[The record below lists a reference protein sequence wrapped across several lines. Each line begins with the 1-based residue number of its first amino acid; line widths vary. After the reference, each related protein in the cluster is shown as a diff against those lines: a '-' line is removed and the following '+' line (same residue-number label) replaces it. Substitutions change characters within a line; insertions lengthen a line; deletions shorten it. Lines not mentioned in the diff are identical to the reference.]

1 MQGKNFHLLDF
12 PISSLFSPLRRFIFS
27 ARISPE
33 DVHKR
38 TKHVLDID
46 IREHNSRLYP
56 YPSLTHVMYFI
67 HLMHHEQPLTLKLSQ
82 EANEILIR
90 THDEYNSMVIGFQG
104 YQDVLCTLFSKSR
117 DHLYRVCG
125 LIHLLHQSC
134 KYVLKV

>member
-1 MQGKNFHLLDF
+1 M
-12 PISSLFSPLRRFIFS
+12 ISFLYSRFQRFIFS

-38 TKHVLDID
+38 TKHDLHIGTD
-46 IREHNSRLYP
+46 EHNSQSYS

-67 HLMHHEQPLTLKLSQ
+67 HLMHHDQPLTLKLSP

-117 DHLYRVCG
+117 DHLYRICG
-125 LIHLLHQSC
+125 LLHLLHQAC